1 MNFFIPIALSILFEL
16 LKSGKIPA
24 GAVKGLLKLRDALN
38 MAFPPDSEKPA
49 SNVKIV

>member
-1 MNFFIPIALSILFEL
+1 MSFFIPIALSILFEL

-38 MAFPPDSEKPA
+38 MAFPPE
-49 SNVKIV
+49 SNAPSARVEIV